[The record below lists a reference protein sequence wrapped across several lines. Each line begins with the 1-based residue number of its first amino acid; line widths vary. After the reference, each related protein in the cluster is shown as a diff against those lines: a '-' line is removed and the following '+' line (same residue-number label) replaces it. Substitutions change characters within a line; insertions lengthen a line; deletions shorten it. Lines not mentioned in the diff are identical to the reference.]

1 MGILKGTLPA
11 LLTPYKDD
19 GSINKK
25 NLFAIVNLVFLKA

>member
-19 GSINKK
+19 GSINKRIYS
-25 NLFAIVNLVFLKA
+25 LL

>member
-19 GSINKK
+19 GSIN
-25 NLFAIVNLVFLKA
+25 IVNLVFLKA